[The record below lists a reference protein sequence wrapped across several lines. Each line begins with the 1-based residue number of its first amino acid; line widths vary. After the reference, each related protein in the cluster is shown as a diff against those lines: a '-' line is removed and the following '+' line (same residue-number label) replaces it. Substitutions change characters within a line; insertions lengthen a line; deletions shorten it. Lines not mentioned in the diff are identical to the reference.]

1 MVDAAPSHA
10 GPLVCL
16 LAYRGLCTFEY
27 GIAVE
32 VFGLPRPEFARWYRL
47 AIVGVDPPPI
57 SGGMG
62 GVTIQPD
69 GDLSLLDRADLVIIP
84 GWRGADQPVPRA
96 LCDALRRAHQR
107 GARLASICSGFFVL
121 AATGLLDG
129 QRATTHW
136 RNADWIPQAY
146 PAIQF
151 DPDVLY
157 VDNGGTLTSAGSA
170 AGLDLCLHLVRQ
182 DFGPVIANAVAQR
195 LVVPV
200 HRDGGQRQFIPR
212 PVPKQRQGQIAPLL
226 DTLRSQL
233 NQDWSL
239 ARMAAQAGLSER
251 TLVRRVKE
259 ATGETPLTWLIGE
272 RIAHAISLLEA
283 STTPLDD
290 IASAAGFKSLESMRL
305 HFRRHKGRPPSWY
318 RKMPK
323 G

>member
-1 MVDAAPSHA
+1 
-10 GPLVCL
+10 
-16 LAYRGLCTFEY
+16 LAYNGLCTFEY

-32 VFGLPRPEFARWYRL
+32 VFGLPRPEFDRWYHVRV
-47 AIVGVDPPPI
+47 VGVDPPPI
-57 SGGMG
+57 SGGLG
-62 GVTIQPD
+62 GVSIQAD
-69 GDLSLLDRADLVIIP
+69 GDLSLLEQADLVIIP
-84 GWRGADQPVPRA
+84 GWRGADQPVPA
-96 LCDALRRAHQR
+96 ELCNALRQAHQR

-182 DFGPVIANAVAQR
+182 DFGPAIANAVAQR

-212 PVPKQRQGQIAPLL
+212 PMPKQRHGQIAPLL
-226 DTLRSQL
+226 DTLRRQL
-233 NQDWSL
+233 DQDWSL

-251 TLVRRVKE
+251 TLVRRIKD
-259 ATGETPLTWLIGE
+259 ATGETPLNWLIGE
-272 RIAHAISLLEA
+272 RIAHAISLLEGTA
-283 STTPLDD
+283 SPLDD

-305 HFRRHKGRPPSWY
+305 HFRSHKGRPPSWY
-318 RKMPK
+318 RQPPK
-323 G
+323 ARFKG